1 MAKNYIVKKSTGT
14 VYLRHTI
21 TKKEEAEVREKF
33 SHWTIKPCKPPREKV
48 APHEITEEFNIPY
61 DKVQKE
67 DMFNYLKM
75 FKTEEDLKAF
85 AQAAHK
91 SKKGEVKKTK
101 KTFIIDGNKV
111 EKEVYQ
117 YFHLAA
123 KDYFF
128 ETHFAERWK
137 AIKAMKEERKEKF
150 KKAKTEE
157 AQRKENMELELQ
169 NMLIV

>member
-1 MAKNYIVKKSTGT
+1 MAKNYIVKASKGI
-14 VYLRHTI
+14 VYLRHNI
-21 TKKEEAEVREKF
+21 TKKEEAEVREKY
-33 SHWTIKPCKPPREKV
+33 SHWIIKPCKPPREK
-48 APHEITEEFNIPY
+48 AEPHTITEEFDIPY

-67 DMFNYLKM
+67 DMFNYIKM
-75 FKTEEDLKAF
+75 YKTEEDLKAF
-85 AQAAHK
+85 AQAAHR
-91 SKKGEVKKTK
+91 SKKGDTKKVK
-101 KTFIIDGNKV
+101 KTFIIDGKKV

-128 ETHFAERWK
+128 ETHFPDRWK
-137 AIKAMKEERKEKF
+137 KIKEMKDERKEKF

-169 NMLIV
+169 KMLIV